1 VDLGDAAAEGGVVVH
16 LRRHVGEEEH
26 LAIAGASDEREF
38 LALVHDL
45 EAWVP
50 HAVLAAHGFEVL
62 LPALAVRRVR
72 HHEVQRH
79 GGEGVVGEGE
89 PFRAA
94 DDVVGVFALALE
106 EHVGLADG
114 VGLGVDFLAV
124 EVHLVKL
131 GAGGAAALKGP
142 VATDW

>member
-1 VDLGDAAAEGGVVVH
+1 M
-16 LRRHVGEEEH
+16 
-26 LAIAGASDEREF
+26 
-38 LALVHDL
+38 
-45 EAWVP
+45 
-50 HAVLAAHGFEVL
+50 
-62 LPALAVRRVR
+62 
-72 HHEVQRH
+72 
-79 GGEGVVGEGE
+79 GEGE